1 MLIFFQSI
9 KSTVF
14 VNLEKGM
21 KMLKK
26 LVGGHRGSPKK
37 AHENTLESFSAAI
50 SDGADFIEF
59 DVRYS
64 KDKKLIIHHD
74 PALNGHILKKMNY
87 NEIVKISEN
96 MGYRV
101 PLLEDVLDLCKGKI
115 KLDIEIKEPE
125 TTEETVE
132 KTLLFFKPEDFITT
146 SFHDTVLTKINNK
159 FIDLKKGLL
168 FDDTTKKDLYSRII
182 RLKPDFVLPDCE
194 NFCFTVNNL
203 IPALSFEIKAIY
215 WNVNTPEDMQ
225 KTLENNLTKGI
236 ISDFP
241 DIAVK
246 ENHCFQG

>member
-1 MLIFFQSI
+1 MI
-9 KSTVF
+9 
-14 VNLEKGM
+14 
-21 KMLKK
+21 KK
-26 LVGGHRGSPKK
+26 LIGGHRGSPKK

-74 PALNGHILKKMNY
+74 PALKGHILREMNY
-87 NEIVKISEN
+87 CEIVKLSEN
-96 MGYRV
+96 SGYRV

-132 KTLLFFKPEDFITT
+132 KTLLCFKPEDFITT
-146 SFHDTVLTKINNK
+146 SFHDTVLIKINNYFK
-159 FIDLKKGLL
+159 GLKKGLL
-168 FDDTTKKDLYSRII
+168 FDDSTKKDLRARII
-182 RLKPDFVLPDCE
+182 DLKPDFVLPDCK
-194 NFCFTVNNL
+194 NFDFTVNDI
-203 IPALSFEIKAIY
+203 IPSLPFEIKAVY
-215 WNVNTPEDMQ
+215 WNVNTVEEMR
-225 KTLENNLTKGI
+225 KTLKNDLTKGI

-246 ENHCFQG
+246 ENLCFQG